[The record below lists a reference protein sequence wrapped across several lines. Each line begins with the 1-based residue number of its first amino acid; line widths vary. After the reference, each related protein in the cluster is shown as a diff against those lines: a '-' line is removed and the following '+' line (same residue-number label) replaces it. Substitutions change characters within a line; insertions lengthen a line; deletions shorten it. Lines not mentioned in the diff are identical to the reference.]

1 MSDKPTAVRV
11 YLARVRTAL
20 ADLPASE
27 IEEILDDVR
36 PHLAELEAELGAGA
50 RAEALIERLGTP
62 ESYAAEI
69 RASGG
74 YPPVSKAGRTAARSL
89 FGARLALWGLL
100 LSAVGAG
107 VFAFIAAVNLNP
119 DPLLGLLVLAPVF
132 AASLVL
138 LLSLGVEPVLA
149 LPEMSWLSKTID
161 SARGQQDTGRA
172 MRYLSTLKPA
182 WWITCALALVAFGL
196 LLMARERQAMLLL
209 PFLIAAGVAAVWA
222 GQRVHRD
229 RRLLWV
235 VVPVSTFVVGS
246 VIGGFGATVDL
257 IGSRTPYQTA
267 TSYYPPP
274 DQYGNQQLSYRGNKV
289 ENVYAFDADGKPLT
303 EIYLYDEEGR
313 PITLTRFGCQAS
325 NDKTEIGEDNRF
337 PRPQIDRT
345 ERPVTDGQG
354 NTTGYQSDCRENAEV
369 PFSAAIPKVTAP
381 PSARTSSSPP
391 TPSSPAPS
399 SPPSSPVPPSS
410 PASPTPTK

>member
-50 RAEALIERLGTP
+50 RVDALIERLGTP
-62 ESYAAEI
+62 ESYAAEL

-74 YPPVSKAGRTAARSL
+74 YPPASEAGAPTGAKAAAGHIAPRIT
-89 FGARLALWGLL
+89 LWGLV
-100 LSAVGAG
+100 LSATGAG
-107 VFAFIAAVNLNP
+107 VFAFVAAVTLNP
-119 DPLLGLLVLAPVF
+119 DPLLGLLVLAPLFV
-132 AASLVL
+132 ASLVL
-138 LLSLGVEPVLA
+138 LLRQGVEPVLA
-149 LPEMSWLSKTID
+149 LPEMSWLSKTMD
-161 SARGQQDTGRA
+161 RAREQQDTGKA

-182 WWITCALALVAFGL
+182 WWVVCALALVTFGL
-196 LLMARERQAMLLL
+196 LLMIKEHQAVLLL
-209 PFLIAAGVAAVWA
+209 PFLIAAGVAALWA
-222 GQRVHRD
+222 GQRVRDD

-235 VVPVSTFVVGS
+235 VVPVSTFVVGG
-246 VIGGFGATVDL
+246 VLGGFGATVDL

-267 TSYYPPP
+267 TSYYPTS
-274 DQYGNQQLSYRGNKV
+274 DEYGNEQLNYGGKEV
-289 ENVYAFDADGKPLT
+289 GNVYAFDAEGKPLT
-303 EIYLYDEEGR
+303 EFYLYDEEGR
-313 PITLTRFGCQAS
+313 PIKLTRYGCDMA
-325 NDKTEIGEDNRF
+325 NGDRKKIGVDNRF

-345 ERPVTDGQG
+345 SEPITDGRG
-354 NTTGYQSDCRENAEV
+354 NNMGYQSGCRENPGV

-381 PSARTSSSPP
+381 SSARTTSAP
-391 TPSSPAPS
+391 PAPS
-399 SPPSSPVPPSS
+399 SPSTPMTSSS